1 MNLRSILRAIHQ
13 WMDLLILLPI
23 TLLLFV
29 TGNDWIRH
37 LDPTASVVE
46 LGTLSILIFNLVCLF
61 SISSAA
67 YFLYSLWF
75 NDLFTGDWWAKLTR
89 WQAVKAHLILWTTV
103 LLLSAYVLLRNL

>member
-13 WMDLLILLPI
+13 WADLLILLPI

-29 TGNDWIRH
+29 TGNNWIRL

-61 SISSAA
+61 AISSSA

-75 NDLFTGDWWAKLTR
+75 KDLFAGEWWAKLTR